1 MKALPHFSRFVWLA
15 ALFVTL
21 LQASDLSPAGLWK
34 TVDDKTGEPK
44 GMVRIYEHNGAFFG
58 KIEASLK
65 AEDAKEHCDLCTD
78 ERKHKPI
85 IGLVI
90 LRGLKKQGEEF
101 SGGDILD
108 PETGTVYRCK
118 LRVLDHG
125 KSLLVRGYVGVSV
138 LGRSQTW
145 LRVR

>member
-1 MKALPHFSRFVWLA
+1 LTTLPHLSWLIW
-15 ALFVTL
+15 LVPVL
-21 LQASDLSPAGLWK
+21 LTELWASDLSPAGLWK

-58 KIEASLK
+58 KIESSLK
-65 AEDAKEHCDLCTD
+65 AEHAKERCELCTD
-78 ERKHKPI
+78 ERKNKPI

-108 PETGTVYRCK
+108 PESGTVYRCK
-118 LRVLDHG
+118 LRVLDQG
-125 KSLLVRGYVGVSV
+125 KTLVVRGYVGVSV

-145 LRVR
+145 LRVP

>member
-1 MKALPHFSRFVWLA
+1 MTTLHHLSWLIWLA
-15 ALFVTL
+15 PALLTEL
-21 LQASDLSPAGLWK
+21 WASDLSPAGLWK

-58 KIEASLK
+58 KIESSLK
-65 AEDAKEHCDLCTD
+65 AADAKERCELCTD
-78 ERKHKPI
+78 ERKNKPI

-108 PETGTVYRCK
+108 PESGTVYRCK
-118 LRVLDHG
+118 LRVLDQG
-125 KSLLVRGYVGVSV
+125 KTLVVRGYVGVSV

-145 LRVR
+145 LRVP